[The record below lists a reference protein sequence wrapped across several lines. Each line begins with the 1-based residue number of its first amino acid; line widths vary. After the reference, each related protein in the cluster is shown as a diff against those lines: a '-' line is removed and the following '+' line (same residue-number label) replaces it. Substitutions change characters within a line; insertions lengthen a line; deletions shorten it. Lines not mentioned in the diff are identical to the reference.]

1 MGQEVA
7 LRGALAGPQA
17 GVSAPPAP
25 PLLLAS
31 RSPQRR
37 AILEQLAIPF
47 EVVVPA
53 YEEEVTGTTDPV
65 AEVER
70 HAQGKARSVAR
81 VAGDRPVLG
90 VDTEVVLAG
99 RVYGKP
105 ADAAEAEAMLEELS
119 GKTHQVVSGLCLLT
133 PAWEDLHHSV
143 TDVSF
148 RVLTPRELGL
158 YVATEEWRDR
168 AGGYAIQGLGAAL
181 VERIEGDYLNVVG
194 LPTALLVCVLAER
207 FPGVY
212 GFG

>member
-53 YEEEVTGTTDPV
+53 YEEEVTGADPV

-90 VDTEVVLAG
+90 VDT
-99 RVYGKP
+99 
-105 ADAAEAEAMLEELS
+105 DSTDTAMPSLS
-119 GKTHQVVSGLCLLT
+119 IASM
-133 PAWEDLHHSV
+133 AW
-143 TDVSF
+143 
-148 RVLTPRELGL
+148 LGFQFFS
-158 YVATEEWRDR
+158 RS
-168 AGGYAIQGLGAAL
+168 
-181 VERIEGDYLNVVG
+181 
-194 LPTALLVCVLAER
+194 
-207 FPGVY
+207 
-212 GFG
+212 

>member
-53 YEEEVTGTTDPV
+53 YEEEVAGADPV

-105 ADAAEAEAMLEELS
+105 ADAAEAEGLARAKLGDVMQDVLEAMWQPEYRRM
-119 GKTHQVVSGLCLLT
+119 Q
-133 PAWEDLHHSV
+133 
-143 TDVSF
+143 
-148 RVLTPRELGL
+148 
-158 YVATEEWRDR
+158 
-168 AGGYAIQGLGAAL
+168 AL
-181 VERIEGDYLNVVG
+181 
-194 LPTALLVCVLAER
+194 
-207 FPGVY
+207 
-212 GFG
+212 